1 MSKTKPVTLTIKED
15 IIEKGKK
22 EALKQHRSFSNYV
35 EWLII
40 NDFERREKK

>member
-1 MSKTKPVTLTIKED
+1 MSKAKPVTLTIKDD

-40 NDFERREKK
+40 NDLERGGKK

>member
-1 MSKTKPVTLTIKED
+1 MKTKPVTLTIKED

-22 EALKQHRSFSNYV
+22 KAIEQHRSFSNYV

-40 NDFERREKK
+40 NDFERGEKK